1 MIKKCRDKIQV
12 ILLCSCVVF
21 FQNQAQAA
29 DDILQVKSS
38 VIKVYTTAVVS
49 DDESPWQSLSPMQM
63 TGSAAVI
70 SGNRIL
76 TNAHV
81 VADAKYIQVQK
92 NNDPNKYLAEVSFIS
107 HYADLALLKVKDG
120 SFFKELKPLP
130 IGELPEPYQEV
141 AVFGYPIGGETLS
154 ITKGILSRIEQKMY
168 VHQRSILLA
177 GQIDAAINPGNS
189 GGPVIVNG
197 EIVGIVM
204 QTMASSGTMNL
215 GYFIP
220 PSIIQHV
227 LADSEDGKNDG
238 FPELGFR
245 TQKLENQ
252 AAKAAYGLS
261 KDQNGV
267 LVVKVFEGSAAANKL
282 QKNDVILKIDDY
294 DISGNGT
301 VKYSDTLKIDYK
313 HVIDLHYVG
322 DNVEIIYNRAGK
334 VQKTTLVAQ
343 RSSKRYQLI
352 GPPEF
357 DKVSPYYIYGGVVFV
372 PVTGDFLKYSD
383 RPPLNLGA
391 QMWES
396 PNKKELVA
404 VLQVLPADV
413 NFGYHDKSMWVVD
426 FINGTPVKDFQQ
438 FVQLLKNN
446 QAKNVFFENENGYQ
460 IVINHQ
466 EAMKA
471 EADILKLYKIPAR
484 YSAGLFDK
492 NRADE
497 L

>member
-1 MIKKCRDKIQV
+1 MIKKCWNKIQF
-12 ILLCSCVVF
+12 ILFCSYLVVF
-21 FQNQAQAA
+21 QIPAQAA
-29 DDILQVKSS
+29 DDILQVKNS
-38 VIKVYTTAVVS
+38 VIKIYTTAVVS
-49 DDESPWQSLSPMQM
+49 DEESPWQSLSPMQV

-70 SGNRIL
+70 AGNRIL

-92 NNDPNKYLAEVSFIS
+92 NNDPNKYLAEVIFIS
-107 HYADLALLKVKDG
+107 HYADLALLKVKDA
-120 SFFKELKPLP
+120 SFFKGLKPLP

-154 ITKGILSRIEQKMY
+154 ITKGILSRIEQKVY
-168 VHQRSILLA
+168 VHQRSTLLA

-197 EIVGIVM
+197 EVVGIVM
-204 QTMASSGTMNL
+204 QTMVSSATMNL

-245 TQKLENQ
+245 TQKLENP
-252 AAKAAYGLS
+252 AAKAAYGLT
-261 KDQNGV
+261 KDQDGV

-294 DISGNGT
+294 AISGNGT

-322 DNVEIIYNRAGK
+322 DNVEITYNRAGK

-343 RSSKRYQLI
+343 KSSKRYQLVA
-352 GPPEF
+352 PPEF
-357 DKVSPYYIYGGVVFV
+357 DKIAPYYIYGGIVFV
-372 PVTGDFLKYSD
+372 PVNADFLRYSD
-383 RPPLNLGA
+383 RPPLNLGS

-396 PNKKELVA
+396 PTKKELVA

-413 NFGYHDKSMWVVD
+413 NFGYHEMKLWVVD
-426 FINGTPVKDFQQ
+426 FVNGTPIKDFQQ
-438 FVQLLKNN
+438 FAQILKNN

-466 EAMKA
+466 EAMKT
-471 EADILKLYKIPAR
+471 EADILKLYKIPAH

-492 NRADE
+492 GHID
-497 L
+497 